1 MVSIRTDSCRLANA
15 TKEAFEEAMQIC
27 IGLFPLEEVQ
37 CWMSTKLDIH
47 GVSEAIHHAQ
57 QQYGSKRRCKAAK
70 WLTRLSARISL
81 YGSALDMLAQHHPEY
96 LALVWGSLKF
106 VVVVSRAMLY
116 LRV

>member
-1 MVSIRTDSCRLANA
+1 
-15 TKEAFEEAMQIC
+15 MQIC
-27 IGLFPLEEVQ
+27 IGLFPPEEVQ
-37 CWMSTKLDIH
+37 CWISTKLDIH

-106 VVVVSRAMLY
+106 VVIVSRAMLY
-116 LRV
+116 LRVCRITNLNEGSHEPRRIN